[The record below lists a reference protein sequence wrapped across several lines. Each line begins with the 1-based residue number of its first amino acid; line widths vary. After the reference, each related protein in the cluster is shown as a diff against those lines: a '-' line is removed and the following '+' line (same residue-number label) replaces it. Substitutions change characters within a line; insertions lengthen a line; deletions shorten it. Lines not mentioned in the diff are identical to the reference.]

1 MNIYFEIGNVIPREM
16 LIKASKIS
24 SSNFNYCSSKEI
36 DSVRL
41 SFVNSSKNL
50 YQDTK
55 SETFK
60 VLGKR
65 CQDFVDALDG
75 NINSFI
81 NLEDAKYCCCTMYVV
96 TRTRSFFMGSSQ
108 SGLSTRNKGSRLTQ
122 VI

>member
-1 MNIYFEIGNVIPREM
+1 M
-16 LIKASKIS
+16 LIKASKVS
-24 SSNFNYCSSKEI
+24 SCNFNYCSSKEVEP
-36 DSVRL
+36 VRL

-55 SETFK
+55 SEQFK

-96 TRTRSFFMGSSQ
+96 TRTRTFFIANSQ
-108 SGLSTRNKGSRLTQ
+108 SGVSTRNNGSRLTQ
-122 VI
+122 VLNLMLFNYYYD